1 MTRDEFK
8 LRSVLHSSLLRSPPA
23 AALLLARGWLQLG
36 YILPSELQ
44 TPVFECVVRPPH
56 ERGLSLPRLYKS
68 VSMQL
73 FFLLLGGRGLHTND
87 MLFPLQNVM
96 SHFEYMHH
104 PVKPGN
110 VLCSSTLGKS
120 QQQTALQKVTVM
132 TAFL

>member
-1 MTRDEFK
+1 M
-8 LRSVLHSSLLRSPPA
+8 SLNFAPCSILPCSCSPPA

-73 FFLLLGGRGLHTND
+73 FFLLLGGEGVAH
-87 MLFPLQNVM
+87 
-96 SHFEYMHH
+96 
-104 PVKPGN
+104 K
-110 VLCSSTLGKS
+110 
-120 QQQTALQKVTVM
+120 
-132 TAFL
+132 